1 MKGLL
6 LKDYYLIRS
15 TLLFNLIVF
24 IVIAAGMS
32 FLVSTWV
39 LTVLSTI
46 MLGTLSVTTINLDKN
61 SGWRKVSCVLPVS
74 RKTIVDSKYAL
85 YLLLSGA
92 GLVLGFVLGGAAA
105 LLKNEPDSAS
115 MLIFAGISVAMAL
128 LSGSI
133 SIPCNLLL
141 SEEKSIII
149 LILAILLSAAVF
161 IVASLL
167 TGDRL
172 VTCAVTAVLGVILYA
187 VSWIFARKFIARRD
201 VA

>member
-1 MKGLL
+1 
-6 LKDYYLIRS
+6 
-15 TLLFNLIVF
+15 
-24 IVIAAGMS
+24 
-32 FLVSTWV
+32 
-39 LTVLSTI
+39 

-105 LLKNEPDSAS
+105 LLKNEPDSVS

-141 SEEKSIII
+141 SDEKSIIS
-149 LILAILLSAAVF
+149 LILAYPLSAAVF
-161 IVASLL
+161 IAASLL

-187 VSWIFARKFIARRD
+187 VSWIFSRKFIARRD

>member
-24 IVIAAGMS
+24 VVIAAGMS

-39 LTVLSTI
+39 LTVP
-46 MLGTLSVTTINLDKN
+46 TINLDKS

-141 SEEKSIII
+141 SEEKSIIS
-149 LILAILLSAAVF
+149 LILAYPLSAAVF
-161 IVASLL
+161 IAASLL

-187 VSWIFARKFIARRD
+187 VSWIFSRKFIARRD